1 MPQFEN
7 GWNIF
12 SVNSTGYTVEY
23 HVKKITNDNSLVY
36 GRDYDVYVLMRIKH
50 HGTEHLLLALIM
62 LLCQKSDFRQTDDA
76 LAVTPRIS

>member
-23 HVKKITNDNSLVY
+23 HVQKITNDYTLVY
-36 GRDYDVYVLMRIKH
+36 GRDYDV
-50 HGTEHLLLALIM
+50 LI
-62 LLCQKSDFRQTDDA
+62 
-76 LAVTPRIS
+76 